1 MKMDQVYKQPMLEQN
16 ALRRGIIE
24 SPLFTGVDHEIVE
37 KIIDSSRL
45 RTVEQGEYVYR
56 QGENHHRFYIVVAGI
71 AELSMM
77 GVNSGQLI
85 AGRVGPGGHFG
96 ETALLTGTCNCIDV
110 RALTRLTMLSFDA
123 PTFHSVLLG
132 DHLIVHQ
139 LCRDLA
145 KRLRV
150 SFHDHA
156 NSLAH
161 SHKRLSD
168 LGDDFDS
175 LYFRPNHTVA
185 DPQDTTIK
193 KLPKIRLP
201 ESTLAKQIGKALSQF
216 GDNREPVLL
225 TGESGTG
232 RRMLAREIHRA
243 GILDNGPY
251 IEIDARN
258 IDPMQLEGELFG
270 YEHDTS
276 AFPQIDQLGIFDRE
290 QGGTVVLYHAE
301 HLEPDFQRQLVAI
314 IRKKRYAKVGGDT
327 KLPLSARIILICT
340 DGPYRQDGQDRLL
353 PTLYALLAKQYF
365 RAAPLRMHRRDIPQL
380 VHFYLQRYC
389 RQYGKKIDKVDD
401 RTMGVFM
408 NYDWPGNLTEM
419 ASVIQRA
426 VILGKNNEPL
436 NDQMLLGLPRSEGK
450 WEFNLLRLQPVR
462 RLVTS
467 RLFPVLPRV
476 IVGVCLVLVL
486 AILFFGPAGDN
497 ENIGLTLS
505 WMVGWPLLIFSF
517 FFLARTWCSVCGLA
531 IPGWLGQ
538 RMVKPQRPTP
548 EFIRRH
554 SGWIMTFLCIFLFWL
569 EIAWDAYHSPL
580 LTAAIISAI
589 TSGALLFSMLY
600 KRRVWCRYICPLGAL
615 NALFSMPSILEL
627 RANTHVC
634 TNRCTE
640 HLCYIGSKEA
650 LGCPMFRH
658 PFLVDN
664 NRDCILCGQC
674 VKNCGLHSIH
684 LNLRLAPQELWNQQ
698 SPRLADSI
706 LTVSLAAIF
715 YPFVINQ
722 KYPDVF
728 DSLAGNLGA
737 FGHSRAVAA
746 SIIFLGCLGIY
757 LGGYVV
763 LSWITAKS
771 TGSSTKTT
779 SAILGYGMI
788 PLVLGAFM
796 AVHLEIFAVGIA
808 QLIDTVRDN
817 FDMGRLYHGSRIMSR
832 DAIWLLQFITIA
844 GGMAAS
850 LYATR
855 RIIKRLVVGGKSFL
869 KAILLP
875 SGLLCLSALAYLVL
889 C

>member
-1 MKMDQVYKQPMLEQN
+1 MKMDQSHKQTMLEQN
-16 ALRRGIIE
+16 ALRQGVLE
-24 SPLFTGVDHEIVE
+24 SSLFSGVDHQTVA
-37 KIIDSSRL
+37 KIFDSSRL
-45 RTVEQGEYVYR
+45 RIVEQGGYVYR
-56 QGENHHRFYIVVAGI
+56 QGESHHQFYVVVAGI
-71 AELSMM
+71 AELSMREDS
-77 GVNSGQLI
+77 SGRLI

-96 ETALLTGTCNCIDV
+96 ETALLTDTCNCIDV
-110 RALTRLTMLSFDA
+110 RALTRLTLMSFDA
-123 PTFHSVLLG
+123 TVFHSLLLS
-132 DHLIVHQ
+132 DHRIVHQ
-139 LCRDLA
+139 LCKDLA
-145 KRLRV
+145 NRLRV

-156 NSLAH
+156 NALAY
-161 SHKRLSD
+161 SHKRLND
-168 LGDDFDS
+168 LEYDCDDS
-175 LYFRPNHTVA
+175 CFRPNHTVS
-185 DPQDTTIK
+185 DPEDTTTENS
-193 KLPKIRLP
+193 PKVRLP
-201 ESTLAKQIGKALSQF
+201 ESALSKQIDKALNRF
-216 GDNREPVLL
+216 GDTREPVLL

-251 IEIDARN
+251 VEIDVRN
-258 IDPMQLEGELFG
+258 IGPMQLEGELFG
-270 YEHDTS
+270 YERDTS
-276 AFPQIDQLGIFDRE
+276 AFPQIDQMGIFERE

-301 HLEPDFQRQLVAI
+301 HLEPEFQWQLVAI
-314 IRKKRYAKVGGDT
+314 FRKKSYVKVGGGA
-327 KLPLSARIILICT
+327 KLSLSTRIILICT
-340 DGPYRQDGQDRLL
+340 DGPYRQDGQDCLL
-353 PTLYALLAKQYF
+353 PPLYALLAKQHF

-380 VHFYLQRYC
+380 VHSYLQSYC
-389 RQYGKKIDKVDD
+389 RQYGKIINKVED

-426 VILGKNNEPL
+426 VILGKSNEPL

-476 IVGVCLVLVL
+476 VVGVCLILVL

-548 EFIRRH
+548 EFIRRY

-580 LTAAIISAI
+580 LTASIISAI
-589 TSGALLFSMLY
+589 TLGALVFSVLY
-600 KRRVWCRYICPLGAL
+600 KRRVWCRYLCPLGAL

-640 HLCYIGSKEA
+640 HLCYIGSREA

-674 VKNCGLHSIH
+674 VKNCGLHAIH

-706 LTVSLAAIF
+706 LAVSLAAIF

-737 FGHSRAVAA
+737 FGHSRALAA
-746 SIIFLGCLGIY
+746 SIIFLGCIGIY
-757 LGGYVV
+757 LGGYAV

-771 TGSSTKTT
+771 TGSSTKKT

-808 QLIDTVRDN
+808 QLIDTVRNN
-817 FDMGRLYHGSRIMSR
+817 FDMGRLYHGSRIISR

-875 SGLLCLSALAYLVL
+875 SVLLCLSALAYLVL